1 MGTYSWLL
9 PRTIRGQMTAL
20 IVCAI
25 ALVSVTGDVIE
36 QFRDEAFPNVVD
48 ADAVIHKSYTFALML
63 KGATAQDRAVIEQR
77 GAAAGIRVEVIPRET
92 WRHLAAQAPDR
103 SWIVTAF
110 DNLFAADFDMP
121 DDAERVF
128 IDDRFVLAFDLQ
140 DGTVALFRDF
150 PRTMMTTDFIG
161 PVTYY
166 SLSFVTLIFLFSI
179 FAVRMITEPLAL
191 IATRLRHPD
200 RFLQGETPLPE
211 HGSSEVADLA
221 RTLNELRLRACSL
234 IESRGNMLRS
244 VGHDLRTPLT
254 RIRLRAERIAEP
266 DLRKLIL
273 SDIGQI
279 NGLIDYTLT
288 YLREGSGEEAEER
301 ADIASLARSV
311 CDDFTDI
318 GAPIVYSGPRSRVV
332 TCRPNAIVRALTNLC
347 ENGLKFG
354 TSVHVGLQTTDGG
367 DVEIRVEDDGPG
379 IPAELRSKVLTP
391 FFKRD
396 GARTG
401 NGLEQGFGLGLAI
414 VDEIVRHHAGRL
426 VLEDNVKGG
435 LTARIRLPAS

>member
-1 MGTYSWLL
+1 MFAGFSFL
-9 PRTIRGQMTAL
+9 PRTIRGQMTVL

-25 ALVSVTGDVIE
+25 ALVSVAGDVIE
-36 QFRDEAFPNVVD
+36 HIRDDSFPSVVD
-48 ADAVIHKSYTFALML
+48 ADAVIHKSYAIALML
-63 KGATAQDRAVIEQR
+63 NGAPAADRAVIVER
-77 GAAAGIRVEVIPRET
+77 GAAAGVRVEVISRQT
-92 WRHLAAQAPDR
+92 WREQAAQAPER
-103 SWIVTAF
+103 SWIATAF
-110 DNLFAADFDMP
+110 DTLFAADFDMP
-121 DDAERVF
+121 EGAERVF
-128 IDDRFVLAFDLQ
+128 VDDRLVLAFDLQ

-166 SLSFVTLIFLFSI
+166 SLSFVTLIFLFSV
-179 FAVRMITEPLAL
+179 FAVRMLTAPLAL
-191 IATRLRHPD
+191 IAARLKHPD

-211 HGSSEVADLA
+211 HGSSEIADLS

-234 IESRGNMLRS
+234 IESRGSMLRS

-254 RIRLRAERIAEP
+254 RIRLRAERIAEA

-273 SDIGQI
+273 SDIGHI

-354 TSVHVGLQTTDGG
+354 TSVRVGLATTDAG

-391 FFKRD
+391 FFKQD

-426 VLEDNVKGG
+426 VLEDNANGG
-435 LTARIRLPAS
+435 LTARIRLPAT